1 MGFAAFLRNFI
12 GAAPQAEVD
21 SARAAMAAAA
31 QAQSAAVEMKALV
44 AQVRD
49 GHIKSDEEVQAELAR
64 LSQRVESMPEMR
76 AQLENFV
83 QSLGRTMVGV
93 ADRLDTVHDRIERVE
108 QQARSQTEIIA
119 LSRAEFD
126 RQGRVLANLEVQMK
140 SLEDAITRLV
150 VVADRS
156 TTVLQEIDQR
166 RGRADHSD
174 RNNRI
179 IIGILL
185 LVLLLNLGVAILR

>member
-49 GHIKSDEEVQAELAR
+49 GHIKSVEEVQAELAR

-140 SLEDAITRLV
+140 SLEDAIR
-150 VVADRS
+150 
-156 TTVLQEIDQR
+156 
-166 RGRADHSD
+166 HSGNIEWD
-174 RNNRI
+174 ANLRN
-179 IIGILL
+179 
-185 LVLLLNLGVAILR
+185 LLNMGKITHTAYTMNRMNEEESEEMLFIRGKAS